1 MRLRAMTMPPADRG
15 ELADPMIEVCGL
27 KKTYSGGIQALSG
40 IDFDVGAG
48 EVFGLLGPNGAG
60 KSTTV
65 GILTTT
71 IAPTAGVARL
81 AGHDVVRQPIPA
93 RRVSSVVFQ
102 EAVVDRSLSG
112 RAHLELHARL
122 WGVGSAQARTRIADL
137 VEALDLGERVDREVG
152 SYSGGERRRLEIAR
166 ALVSRP
172 RVLFLDEPTVGLD
185 PRIRHELLDL
195 IAGLRQREDMTV
207 LLTTHYLDEAQRL
220 CDRVAIIHRG
230 RIVAL
235 DTPDGLLSGLGAE
248 VLELRVAGDPA
259 AALARLRAQGLAS
272 GSAFAVGSTLTLPLR
287 EATAGDVVSALG
299 DAGITTGT
307 IASRQPTLDDVYLQ
321 QTGDRLADAA

>member
-1 MRLRAMTMPPADRG
+1 M
-15 ELADPMIEVCGL
+15 
-27 KKTYSGGIQALSG
+27 
-40 IDFDVGAG
+40 
-48 EVFGLLGPNGAG
+48 
-60 KSTTV
+60 
-65 GILTTT
+65 
-71 IAPTAGVARL
+71 
-81 AGHDVVRQPIPA
+81 
-93 RRVSSVVFQ
+93 
-102 EAVVDRSLSG
+102 
-112 RAHLELHARL
+112 
-122 WGVGSAQARTRIADL
+122 
-137 VEALDLGERVDREVG
+137 
-152 SYSGGERRRLEIAR
+152 
-166 ALVSRP
+166 
-172 RVLFLDEPTVGLD
+172 LFLDEPTVGLD

-230 RIVAL
+230 RIAAL
-235 DTPDGLLSGLGAE
+235 DTPDGLLSGLGDE

-272 GSAFAVGSTLTLPLR
+272 ASAFAVGSTLTLPLR

-299 DAGITTGT
+299 AAGITTGT